1 MRLIMFKYCF
11 FLPKI
16 GTSCGTGRSTF
27 IVHATSTTST
37 RLGSSLP
44 DGTSTFSLL
53 TTRLQYQGV
62 LLHLLDLVLVRVLL
76 LVSRSKMY
84 YRGSTHSLVRFN
96 ILPFLVYLRTR

>member
-1 MRLIMFKYCF
+1 VRLIMFKYCF
-11 FLPKI
+11 CLPKI

-53 TTRLQYQGV
+53 TTRL
-62 LLHLLDLVLVRVLL
+62 
-76 LVSRSKMY
+76 
-84 YRGSTHSLVRFN
+84 
-96 ILPFLVYLRTR
+96 

>member
-11 FLPKI
+11 CLPKI

-27 IVHATSTTST
+27 IVHATTST

-53 TTRLQYQGV
+53 TTRL
-62 LLHLLDLVLVRVLL
+62 
-76 LVSRSKMY
+76 
-84 YRGSTHSLVRFN
+84 
-96 ILPFLVYLRTR
+96 

>member
-1 MRLIMFKYCF
+1 MSLLAVLLNPTEFSTTNSRTNLVNSCSIGGTVRLIMFKYCF
-11 FLPKI
+11 CLPKI

-53 TTRLQYQGV
+53 TTRL
-62 LLHLLDLVLVRVLL
+62 
-76 LVSRSKMY
+76 
-84 YRGSTHSLVRFN
+84 
-96 ILPFLVYLRTR
+96 